1 MPAALVQGELAQ
13 GTLTLVTG
21 IPLPSVMD
29 IVASWRTGAGM
40 ERVEDIVSLTRE
52 VVDEFVGALPAGYR
66 LEAQ

>member
-1 MPAALVQGELAQ
+1 ALVQGELAQ

-21 IPLPSVMD
+21 VPLPSVMD

-52 VVDEFVGALPAGYR
+52 VVGEFVAALPAGYR